1 SRNTI
6 TTAVSTPSVQNLSI
20 SFTYLKTISK
30 QNPKY
35 VDKITP
41 IITKLLQKL
50 IKDHV
55 SAGTEYNPAFTEYI
69 IECLEL
75 LKYRIHTLTQ
85 DLRKQFMNTFLPGVT
100 EKSHDILLI
109 RSIIKLVDDWLRYR
123 SGTNNDQQQSCP
135 TLKEKLNILCKLMQ
149 CMEKRFL
156 DDSNLYNQF
165 LELILYIYQ
174 EPVYKDTEICQK
186 MEPAFL
192 IGLKSTNNNI
202 RQKFFNVLDKNL
214 KKSIQDR
221 LFFMFLS
228 QNWEHL
234 GQHYWIK
241 QCLELFYSCVQP
253 TSILSTNNRSSA
265 LTSLLS
271 TVYSSDYYD
280 RYYFM
285 ELCTKS
291 QEQNKQNSIVPS
303 VPIKMEV
310 NDMDDDTTL
319 SRLSNTR
326 VYRATSTLVTPVVS
340 SNSLIEDEPKAKR
353 LKATYQHILR
363 LNDHDTDDI
372 VFSCCRTQEYEIKFN
387 KLLDDEKT
395 YLKTLNIQ
403 SKTNSYEFF
412 NSIVQLIHALSTADP
427 TITAGDEL
435 CHHLFIDLL
444 PKVIQL
450 LPEKLR
456 SALFTSV
463 IQPFLVSGAHLQQRD
478 TYPHSSLNT
487 ILEALSTFYSHNTQ
501 PMTTIRPDVIKYLSK
516 THNIW
521 YKGVLL
527 LETYILN
534 QHPHDISKVN
544 IEFNMEKQAEKND
557 QQD

>member
-1 SRNTI
+1 LQVFHSLLKSHALDAKLIVRQAIDILVPALPLRMEDGYEMLAHWTKKMITDEGHSNVQLIHVLTIVVRHQQIYYPVRHTLVHLIIQSAQKIASQPTASFDHRKLAIDLIEVTIKWELRRRNEEEQKLISNDIKPIIKEENKSTVTPTADRPFSKPLIETLFVFLIRLACQLSTPTYNQLSQQCIKLIKTARKFAWSTVDVKLVTFERLIHQIELSTPQYSSIATAIDILAFLITTYNLSQIKYTMRTLKRFLILCVQIPQNQRLLESIQNLLSKLIIQIPIDPPPPTSATALSTQIPTLPNTTSVTGTLATLTPTMANNITKGCEDIEPFYSVINKTILDNMSGITDSSRNTI

-202 RQKFFNVLDKNL
+202 RQKFFNVL
-214 KKSIQDR
+214 
-221 LFFMFLS
+221 
-228 QNWEHL
+228 
-234 GQHYWIK
+234 
-241 QCLELFYSCVQP
+241 
-253 TSILSTNNRSSA
+253 
-265 LTSLLS
+265 
-271 TVYSSDYYD
+271 
-280 RYYFM
+280 
-285 ELCTKS
+285 
-291 QEQNKQNSIVPS
+291 
-303 VPIKMEV
+303 
-310 NDMDDDTTL
+310 
-319 SRLSNTR
+319 
-326 VYRATSTLVTPVVS
+326 
-340 SNSLIEDEPKAKR
+340 
-353 LKATYQHILR
+353 
-363 LNDHDTDDI
+363 
-372 VFSCCRTQEYEIKFN
+372 
-387 KLLDDEKT
+387 
-395 YLKTLNIQ
+395 
-403 SKTNSYEFF
+403 
-412 NSIVQLIHALSTADP
+412 
-427 TITAGDEL
+427 
-435 CHHLFIDLL
+435 
-444 PKVIQL
+444 
-450 LPEKLR
+450 
-456 SALFTSV
+456 
-463 IQPFLVSGAHLQQRD
+463 
-478 TYPHSSLNT
+478 
-487 ILEALSTFYSHNTQ
+487 
-501 PMTTIRPDVIKYLSK
+501 
-516 THNIW
+516 
-521 YKGVLL
+521 
-527 LETYILN
+527 
-534 QHPHDISKVN
+534 
-544 IEFNMEKQAEKND
+544 
-557 QQD
+557 